1 MFPGATPKILQFS
14 SEDIKED
21 CQIIEVEDGERVAPK
36 LQTGINYD
44 NYQIRYEK
52 LTRFMISL
60 LLQLC

>member
-1 MFPGATPKILQFS
+1 MQKKEREIYVFPGATPQILQFS

-36 LQTGINYD
+36 LQ
-44 NYQIRYEK
+44 K

-60 LLQLC
+60 LLELY